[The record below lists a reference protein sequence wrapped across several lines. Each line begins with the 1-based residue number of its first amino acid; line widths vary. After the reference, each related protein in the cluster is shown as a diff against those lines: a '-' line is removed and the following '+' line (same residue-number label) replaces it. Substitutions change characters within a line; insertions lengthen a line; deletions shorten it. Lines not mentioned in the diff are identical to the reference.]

1 MNLEKMVGLKRRER
15 INIQDLDLQE
25 TVVNINRISKV
36 VKGGKR
42 FKFSSIVVVG
52 DMKGYVGVGYGKGTE
67 IADAI
72 KKASENARK
81 NVTRVSVID
90 GTIPHEVTGKC
101 SASKVLMKP
110 ASKGTGIIATGKI
123 RAILEYAGIRDILT
137 KSLGSNTA
145 INLVYA
151 TLDGLLK
158 LKNPDWILKRRG
170 IKKEKIDK
178 VKGKK

>member
-1 MNLEKMVGLKRRER
+1 MNLEKMVGLKRRKR

-52 DMKGYVGVGYGKGTE
+52 DMKGYVGVGYGKGPE

-81 NVTRVSVID
+81 NVTNICVID
-90 GTIPHEVTGKC
+90 GTIPHEVMGKC

-110 ASKGTGIIATGKI
+110 ASKGTGIIATSKI

-151 TLDGLLK
+151 TLDGLLN
-158 LKNPDWILKRRG
+158 LKNPDWISKRRG

-178 VKGKK
+178 VKGKR

>member
-1 MNLEKMVGLKRRER
+1 M
-15 INIQDLDLQE
+15 
-25 TVVNINRISKV
+25 
-36 VKGGKR
+36 
-42 FKFSSIVVVG
+42 
-52 DMKGYVGVGYGKGTE
+52 
-67 IADAI
+67 
-72 KKASENARK
+72 
-81 NVTRVSVID
+81 
-90 GTIPHEVTGKC
+90 GKC

-110 ASKGTGIIATGKI
+110 ASKGTGIIATSKI

-151 TLDGLLK
+151 TLDGLLN
-158 LKNPDWILKRRG
+158 LKNPDWISKRRG

>member
-1 MNLEKMVGLKRRER
+1 MNLEKMVGLKRRKR

-25 TVVNINRISKV
+25 TVVDINRISKV

-42 FKFSSIVVVG
+42 FKFSSIVIVG
-52 DMKGYVGVGYGKGTE
+52 NMKGYVGIGYGKGPE

-81 NVTRVSVID
+81 NITKINVIE
-90 GTIPHEVTGKC
+90 GTIPHEVIGKC
-101 SASKVLMKP
+101 SASRVFLKP
-110 ASKGTGIIATGKI
+110 ASKGTGIIATSKI

-158 LKNPDWILKRRG
+158 LSDPQTILERRRV
-170 IKKEKIDK
+170 KKDSGSKSAQ
-178 VKGKK
+178 

>member
-52 DMKGYVGVGYGKGTE
+52 DMKGYVGVGYGKGPE

-81 NVTRVSVID
+81 NVTRISVID